1 MRRQV
6 LINVE
11 ATDIRV
17 AMLEDGTLV
26 ELFVEDLHT
35 RSKIGNIYKGRVESI
50 VPGLRA
56 VFVNI
61 GCEKNAFLH
70 FNDVLPEFELPQKG
84 RPERERRSQ
93 LRGTEAVDA
102 MADQEEDD
110 DYVDPV
116 VVGETEEAVKN
127 RPRRPLRVG
136 DEILVQVTKE
146 EINNKGPRIT
156 TFISLPGRYL
166 VYMPFAERSG
176 GVSRRIE
183 DGDERKRLRDILRD
197 LKPETGSLIIR
208 TAGIDQAEEAI
219 RQDAEQLQK
228 KWQEITRR
236 ARRDRSP
243 ARVYDDQEIITRV
256 VRDNFTE
263 DIDEILIDS
272 KPAMRELIRTC
283 QVMVPCLVDRIA
295 LYDSPISIFDT
306 FEVEKQFQ
314 KALRRKVPLRSGGEI
329 VIDETEAL
337 ISIDINSGRYVGHED
352 QEQTILKINLEACRA
367 IARQLRLR
375 DLGGLIVIDFIDMN
389 ERENELAVLRE
400 FKRCLRS
407 DRAKYAISDFS
418 EFGLVQMTRKR
429 VRKSLAKAIYRPCP
443 YCDGSGRILTDQQL
457 WKQLK
462 YDLMAEL
469 EADPP
474 AAAVRIVVHS
484 EFKTYLQTAM
494 TAELRA
500 LAHKYHVALQ
510 IVSAEDYH
518 HERITI
524 LKQAKSTHNVG
535 PNNGSGGNGLT
546 QRGAEKKLETA
557 QMARDNAS

>member
-166 VYMPFAERSG
+166 VY
-176 GVSRRIE
+176 
-183 DGDERKRLRDILRD
+183 
-197 LKPETGSLIIR
+197 
-208 TAGIDQAEEAI
+208 
-219 RQDAEQLQK
+219 
-228 KWQEITRR
+228 
-236 ARRDRSP
+236 
-243 ARVYDDQEIITRV
+243 
-256 VRDNFTE
+256 
-263 DIDEILIDS
+263 
-272 KPAMRELIRTC
+272 
-283 QVMVPCLVDRIA
+283 
-295 LYDSPISIFDT
+295 
-306 FEVEKQFQ
+306 
-314 KALRRKVPLRSGGEI
+314 
-329 VIDETEAL
+329 
-337 ISIDINSGRYVGHED
+337 
-352 QEQTILKINLEACRA
+352 
-367 IARQLRLR
+367 
-375 DLGGLIVIDFIDMN
+375 
-389 ERENELAVLRE
+389 
-400 FKRCLRS
+400 
-407 DRAKYAISDFS
+407 
-418 EFGLVQMTRKR
+418 
-429 VRKSLAKAIYRPCP
+429 
-443 YCDGSGRILTDQQL
+443 
-457 WKQLK
+457 
-462 YDLMAEL
+462 
-469 EADPP
+469 
-474 AAAVRIVVHS
+474 
-484 EFKTYLQTAM
+484 
-494 TAELRA
+494 
-500 LAHKYHVALQ
+500 
-510 IVSAEDYH
+510 
-518 HERITI
+518 
-524 LKQAKSTHNVG
+524 
-535 PNNGSGGNGLT
+535 
-546 QRGAEKKLETA
+546 
-557 QMARDNAS
+557 